1 MPKIS
6 KDNLGYLGVDYQYR
20 LINAFITD
28 PSYFKDNFSI
38 IDQNKF
44 TDHYLKAIVGAM
56 RDYYI
61 KQEIVP
67 SYEMILIELRSKVIN
82 TEEDEKFFTEIL
94 DKVKKVGSEGYAE
107 VEAIGERF
115 FKQQEMLALA
125 NGMRNAASEGDVDK
139 IDDYYSKMEKLA
151 TMSHKEHE
159 ATTPMESVEED
170 LSVESIVSIP
180 TGVGPLD
187 EALGGGLRKGNIG
200 IIIAPLGCGKTS
212 MTTCFAANAATAL
225 TKDNDM
231 LGYKVLQIVFE
242 DTHRDIHRKYFAK
255 ISQVETRFINR
266 DEETTDEVRRRLK
279 ESPQSEL
286 LNNNIKI
293 MRLPSGEKTASDIKS
308 IIKQEIN
315 KGFRPDLVI
324 IDYFGCIV
332 PERGLEKADQTKA
345 ESITM
350 RKFET
355 MAADLNIAMWIPV
368 QANRAGMDGEVVT
381 NSKIGGSIVKAQVA
395 HVILSIARAPG
406 DMESNKA
413 TISLQKNRGGL
424 GELILPVTFNNG
436 TCTINSDDTTDFN
449 NAEQYNEDL
458 KKKEEEKEK
467 ENKGKLLLQVKEQK
481 SA

>member
-20 LINAFITD
+20 LINAFISD

-44 TDHYLKAIVGAM
+44 TDHYLKALVGAM

-324 IDYFGCIV
+324 IDYFECIKLTG
-332 PERGLEKADQTKA
+332 PSALTKWDK
-345 ESITM
+345 ESLVM
-350 RKFET
+350 RKIE
-355 MAADLNIAMWIPV
+355 AAANELNIAFWVPV
-368 QANRAGMDGEVVT
+368 QGNRDSINTQLVGMDNSGGSIGKIQIAHIIMTITRSVEDIAANKAIIAIVKNRAGSSGRV
-381 NSKIGGSIVKAQVA
+381 
-395 HVILSIARAPG
+395 
-406 DMESNKA
+406 
-413 TISLQKNRGGL
+413 
-424 GELILPVTFNNG
+424 FNNVDFDNG
-436 TCTINSDDTTDFN
+436 TCTISTD
-449 NAEQYNEDL
+449 NAYEEGGIQDFGRGRT
-458 KKKEEEKEK
+458 KEEDDEQREMLKQLHKEIREKA
-467 ENKGKLLLQVKEQK
+467 N
-481 SA
+481 